1 MTDHRAHMTVHGINN
16 FLQTGEMLDDII
28 TQLQVQDE
36 AEALSTVLNT
46 ID

>member
-1 MTDHRAHMTVHGINN
+1 MTDHRAHLTIHGIDN
-16 FLQTGEMLDDII
+16 FLQTGEKLNDII
-28 TQLQVQDE
+28 KQLRQQDE